1 MSDETAGKSLATQV
15 TDDPHAPLIFFD
27 AAPACGHYGGIV
39 AITLAVDLARTIEPS
54 EITVRHTV
62 IAYLRTNVQGAKALR
77 ESLDRAILLATPT
90 AGGKN

>member
-1 MSDETAGKSLATQV
+1 MSDDNPSKALAAQV
-15 TDDPHAPLIFFD
+15 TDDPHAPVIFFD

-62 IAYLRTNVQGAKALR
+62 IAYLRTNLQGAKALR
-77 ESLDRAILLATPT
+77 ESLDRAILLGTP
-90 AGGKN
+90 ASGGSN